1 MQAPKKL
8 KPTPRALYYVV
19 QLKALLYLPA
29 HLNTTS
35 CLGTYL
41 LIQPEAG
48 KRGPPP
54 ILLDSSTLCRY
65 YVVQPSSPPTAQ
77 RHPIESLSGL
87 GLFSFAHQ

>member
-1 MQAPKKL
+1 MQAPNKL
-8 KPTPRALYYVV
+8 KSTPRALYFVV

-29 HLNTTS
+29 HLNSAS

-41 LIQPEAG
+41 LKQPEAG

-54 ILLDSSTLCRY
+54 HNLLDSSTLCRH

-77 RHPIESLSGL
+77 RHPVESL
-87 GLFSFAHQ
+87 